1 MRIVVA
7 TSEFFQPD
15 AALTGQLRDAA
26 GALDDI
32 AFSDIAAREEHFRD
46 VQSADILFGQV
57 VPEALAH
64 AQQLRWIHTIGAAI
78 EGLPEVLAG
87 RRVLLTGEKGNVGP
101 PLAEQAF
108 ALLLALTRGVATA
121 LREPGPQ
128 MRMPIRERQ
137 WELADRV
144 MAIVG
149 YGGTG
154 RALAR
159 RARGFEMASVLAVD
173 PEPISSMV
181 NISHIDRVYRP
192 DDIDACLGVADI
204 VVICAPLTAA
214 TRHWFNRER
223 FAAMKPGT
231 ILINV
236 GRGEIVEE
244 AALMDALGSGRLFG
258 AGLDVAPRDPLPAD
272 HPLWRMPNVVVTPHV
287 AGGSP
292 LRMQRAVANF
302 CANLKCFRQGTP
314 LNGVID
320 LQKGF

>member
-7 TSEFFQPD
+7 TSEFFRPD
-15 AALTGQLRDAA
+15 AALVAQLRAAA
-26 GALDDI
+26 GALDDM
-32 AFSDIAAREEHFRD
+32 AFSDIGAREQHGRD

-57 VPEALAH
+57 VPEALPH
-64 AQQLRWIHTIGAAI
+64 ARQLRWIHTIGAAI
-78 EGLPEVLAG
+78 EGLPEALAG

-121 LREPGPQ
+121 LREPGPH
-128 MRMPIRERQ
+128 MRMPIRECQ

-144 MAIVG
+144 MAIIG
-149 YGGTG
+149 FGGTG

-159 RARGFEMASVLAVD
+159 RARGFEVASVVAVD
-173 PEPISSMV
+173 PEPVANISS
-181 NISHIDRVYRP
+181 IDRVYRP
-192 DDIDACLGVADI
+192 EDIDACLGTADI

-214 TRHWFNRER
+214 TRHWFNHER
-223 FAAMKPGT
+223 FAAMKPGA

-244 AALMDALGSGRLFG
+244 AALMEALRSGRLFG

-292 LRMQRAVANF
+292 LRMRRAVDNF
-302 CANLKCFRQGTP
+302 CANLARFRQGTP